1 MESDSVD
8 IPTKMTGYNH
18 GDNDNG
24 ERERQ
29 AASSQQPHLCSVVF
43 RRVLGTVV
51 YDVSY
56 FIGTSHLGFYGF
68 MGALELHDKMKQEE
82 SV

>member
-18 GDNDNG
+18 GDNG

-56 FIGTSHLGFYGF
+56 FIGTSHLVFYGCA
-68 MGALELHDKMKQEE
+68 GTP
-82 SV
+82 